1 MTDREKKEEPEPEQ
15 ENDEQIAIKIGRF
28 SEIWSSI
35 GWVAFQL

>member
-1 MTDREKKEEPEPEQ
+1 MTDREKKEELEQ
-15 ENDEQIAIKIGRF
+15 ENDEQIAIKIRRF